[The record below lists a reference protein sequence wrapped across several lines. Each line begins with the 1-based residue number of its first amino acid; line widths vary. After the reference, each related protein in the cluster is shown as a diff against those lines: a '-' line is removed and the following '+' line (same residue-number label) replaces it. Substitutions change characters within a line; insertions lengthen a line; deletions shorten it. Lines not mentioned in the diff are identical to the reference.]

1 VNVESVLPFSGR
13 CCLTTNSSLCMCE
26 KAKTAR
32 ESEEIWVEKMQSF
45 DCVTHVIF
53 SRIAE
58 IKI

>member
-1 VNVESVLPFSGR
+1 
-13 CCLTTNSSLCMCE
+13 MCE
-26 KAKTAR
+26 KAENAR

-53 SRIAE
+53 REIAE